1 MNNYQDT
8 FQKMA
13 MKWPSALVARQEIYK
28 ITGGLISPRTMA
40 NLDSQGKG
48 PRERIVRGG
57 KVACVYPGQ
66 ISLLSAFR
74 NFMQAYSG

>member
-57 KVACVYPGQ
+57 KVAYDIDVLIEWLRENSKVVSP
-66 ISLLSAFR
+66 
-74 NFMQAYSG
+74 